1 MADLNIHILLMN
13 NKSKWG
19 FFFLFK
25 KKKEEEEIIHI
36 FFSPAAHEGNRLEVP
51 SWFWNLTLAR
61 RIIRR

>member
-1 MADLNIHILLMN
+1 MN

-19 FFFLFK
+19 FFLK
-25 KKKEEEEIIHI
+25 KKKEEEEFIHM
-36 FFSPAAHEGNRLEVP
+36 FFSPAAHEGNRLQVP

>member
-19 FFFLFK
+19 FFFYLK
-25 KKKEEEEIIHI
+25 KKEEEEEIIHI

-51 SWFWNLTLAR
+51 RWFWNLTLAR

>member
-1 MADLNIHILLMN
+1 MGI
-13 NKSKWG
+13 
-19 FFFLFK
+19 FFLFK
-25 KKKEEEEIIHI
+25 KKEEEEEIIHI

>member
-1 MADLNIHILLMN
+1 MADLNIHILLLN

-19 FFFLFK
+19 FFFYL